1 MQLYAVGIN
10 HQSAPVKVRERV
22 AFNGETMPE
31 ALRNL
36 VQTGPVSEAAILS
49 TCNRTEIYCST
60 NDPQYA
66 TGWLADYHKLER
78 DALKPGMTLDGPALI
93 VEDGTTTVVPSGF
106 TARINAVGQIVL
118 EDRA

>member
-36 VQTGPVSEAAILS
+36 VQTGPVCTRSRNASDIVSPLKATRS
-49 TCNRTEIYCST
+49 RTL
-60 NDPQYA
+60 
-66 TGWLADYHKLER
+66 TGALWWLM
-78 DALKPGMTLDGPALI
+78 P
-93 VEDGTTTVVPSGF
+93 
-106 TARINAVGQIVL
+106 TA
-118 EDRA
+118 

>member
-1 MQLYAVGIN
+1 M
-10 HQSAPVKVRERV
+10 
-22 AFNGETMPE
+22 E
-31 ALRNL
+31 ALTWTLSIATDRPL
-36 VQTGPVSEAAILS
+36 PSPARAIAKSAAPTPSGHRAVFDPVSGLREQNAL
-49 TCNRTEIYCST
+49 
-60 NDPQYA
+60 
-66 TGWLADYHKLER
+66 HER